1 MIAGA
6 AAALNVF
13 GGMIEERQSE
23 QGRQEQNTKADAN
36 EEALYSLISEVS
48 VDSFNC
54 SENARGLVEIFPSSK
69 IENARRRLG

>member
-13 GGMIEERQSE
+13 GGMIEERHSE

-36 EEALYSLISEVS
+36 EEALYSLISEVG

-54 SENARGLVEIFPSSK
+54 SENARGLGNFSVLKLKMLEHD
-69 IENARRRLG
+69 

>member
-36 EEALYSLISEVS
+36 EEALYSLISEVG
-48 VDSFNC
+48 VDRFNC
-54 SENARGLVEIFPSSK
+54 SEIAIGFLEIFPSSK
-69 IENARRRLG
+69 IENARA